1 MKIHPSD
8 EILEELATKPL
19 TYASRGA
26 DRRLTDHVERCE
38 PCRARMVALR
48 RSHSGKLTDRFA
60 RLLGLALAPST
71 EPAGAKQHRLGE
83 RCAAILREREAVA
96 GLWSELAACPDAR
109 RQRFLHENPRLWSW
123 ALLERLLEESRD
135 GSVQSPTYGE
145 AMAFLALEM
154 TSLLDADLYG
164 ADELEDMQARA
175 WGYIGNARRVR
186 SDLQGAEEAFAEAY
200 QHLLDGTRD
209 PMERAK
215 LLDLK
220 ASLLRDKRRFDD
232 ALRLI
237 RRAVSI
243 FLAAG
248 ERHRAGR
255 ALLNL
260 ATIHHD
266 TGNPEVSIP
275 VLYQALELI
284 DPEREPRLLLSARHN
299 LIGYLVEASRFMEAH
314 TLFVQTRPLYRKFDD
329 PWTQNRYRWIQGM
342 IARGLEQPKEAE
354 AFFLAAREGF
364 VAEGIPYDTALVSLE
379 LAMLYVEQGRMAE
392 LKRIAAEMVVIFS
405 SRQIH
410 REALAAIAFFRQ
422 AVQTEKASLDLLRQV
437 ASFLEKAQH
446 NPELRFESPFVLPA
460 APASPGEPAPQ
471 A

>member
-1 MKIHPSD
+1 MKIHPND
-8 EILEELATKPL
+8 ETLEDFAGKLSSQAVN
-19 TYASRGA
+19 GI
-26 DRRLTDHVERCE
+26 DRRLADHINRCE
-38 PCRARMVALR
+38 ACGLRLAALR
-48 RSHSGKLTDRFA
+48 RAHSHRLTDRFA
-60 RLLGLALAPST
+60 RLLGLALTTPVANLP
-71 EPAGAKQHRLGE
+71 KHRLGE
-83 RCAAILREREAVA
+83 RCQAITRERGEIS
-96 GLWSELAACPDAR
+96 GLWRELLACPEELR
-109 RQRFLHENPRLWSW
+109 SQLLQENPQFQNW
-123 ALLERLLEESRD
+123 AMLERLLEESRD
-135 GSVQSPTYGE
+135 VSFQSSSNGE
-145 AMAFLALEM
+145 AMAYLALDLS
-154 TSLLDADLYG
+154 TLLDEGLYG
-164 ADELEDMQARA
+164 TEEIEDMQSRA
-175 WGYIGNARRVR
+175 WGCIGNARRMR
-186 SDLQGAEEAFAEAY
+186 SDLQGAEEAFVEAY
-200 QHLLDGTRD
+200 RHLLDGTRD

-220 ASLLRDKRRFDD
+220 ASLLLDLRRFDD
-232 ALRLI
+232 ALRLL

-255 ALLNL
+255 ALVNL
-260 ATIHHD
+260 ATIHRN

-284 DPEREPRLLLSARHN
+284 DPDREPRLLLHARHN
-299 LIGYLVEASRFMEAH
+299 LIGYLSEAGRFMEAH
-314 TLFVQTRPLYRKFDD
+314 TLFVQTRPLYRRFDD
-329 PWTQNRYRWIQGM
+329 PHTQNRYRWIQGR

-379 LAMLYVEQGRMAE
+379 LAMLYVEQGRMGE

-460 APASPGEPAPQ
+460 EPASPGEPAPQ

>member
-8 EILEELATKPL
+8 EILEELASKMSL
-19 TYASRGA
+19 SSSRGT
-26 DRRLTDHVERCE
+26 DRRLADHVGRCE
-38 PCRARMVALR
+38 PCRARMSALR
-48 RSHSGKLTDRFA
+48 RAHSGKLTDRFA
-60 RLLGLALAPST
+60 RLLGLAMAAPMEAVGST
-71 EPAGAKQHRLGE
+71 NHRLSE
-83 RCAAILREREAVA
+83 RCTTILREREAV
-96 GLWSELAACPDAR
+96 GSLWAELVACPESQ
-109 RQRFLHENPRLWSW
+109 RQQLLQENSRLWSW

-135 GSVQSPTYGE
+135 GSVQSTTYGE
-145 AMAFLALEM
+145 SMGFLALELI
-154 TSLLDADLYG
+154 SLLDADLYG
-164 ADELEDMQARA
+164 AEELEDMQARA
-175 WGYIGNARRVR
+175 WGFIGNARRVR
-186 SDLQGAEEAFAEAY
+186 SDLQGAEEAFGEAY

-220 ASLLRDKRRFDD
+220 ASLLRDQRRFDD

-266 TGNPEVSIP
+266 TGNADVSIP

-284 DPEREPRLLLSARHN
+284 DSEREPRLLLSARHN
-299 LIGYLVEASRFMEAH
+299 LIGYLVEAGRFMEAH

-379 LAMLYVEQGRMAE
+379 LAMLYLEQGRLAE
-392 LKRIAAEMVVIFS
+392 LRRIAAEMVVIFS

-410 REALAAIAFFRQ
+410 REALAAISFFRR
-422 AVQTEKASLDLLRQV
+422 AVQSERANLDLLRQV

-460 APASPGEPAPQ
+460 PAVEPSPQ
-471 A
+471 S